1 MMADDNEIVDPDKIE
16 PGLKLK
22 IVDLK
27 KNLDNPGAREAIKSS
42 LNDVAY
48 VYNRK
53 GDAVTESGL
62 KKLADSL

>member
-1 MMADDNEIVDPDKIE
+1 M
-16 PGLKLK
+16 KLK

-27 KNLDNPGAREAIKSS
+27 KNLDNPLAKQAIKDC

-53 GDAVTESGL
+53 GDAVSEEGL
-62 KKLADSL
+62 KRLADSL